1 MLTVYGSFFPPGLGR
16 CRGDFNPKQ
25 ALNEFKEGAS
35 SGIQLE
41 EVACMKMCK
50 RGPNVRMVCSSR
62 CCFFM
67 EHRVMNGFLD
77 PAADLRSIVWPHRS

>member
-1 MLTVYGSFFPPGLGR
+1 MCLFSQVKNAGIKQWVILTVYGSFSPPGLMR

-25 ALNEFKEGAS
+25 ALNDFNQGAG

-50 RGPNVRMVCSSR
+50 RGPNVRMV
-62 CCFFM
+62 
-67 EHRVMNGFLD
+67 
-77 PAADLRSIVWPHRS
+77 